1 MMGLQDNRRCAFDR
15 LISLAGEVEPAEH
28 ALAVLRNA
36 GSCSAL
42 LSCPRRLGCSWMAMI
57 LATRLSEA
65 AIAAAEHDRV
75 LALSA

>member
-1 MMGLQDNRRCAFDR
+1 MERESIQQCAFDR
-15 LISLAGEVEPAEH
+15 LITLAGQVESMEH
-28 ALAVLRNA
+28 TMSVLRNA
-36 GSCSAL
+36 GACSAL
-42 LSCPRRLGCSWMAMI
+42 LTCPNRLGCSWMAMI

>member
-1 MMGLQDNRRCAFDR
+1 MELQDNNRCAFDR
-15 LISLAGEVEPAEH
+15 LISLASGTEPAEH
-28 ALAVLRNA
+28 ALSVLRNA

>member
-1 MMGLQDNRRCAFDR
+1 MGLESRQHCAFDR
-15 LISLAGEVEPAEH
+15 LITLAGQVEPMEH
-28 ALAVLRNA
+28 TLSVLRNA

-42 LSCPRRLGCSWMAMI
+42 LSCPHRLGCSWMAMI